1 MADIVDLAND
11 YAEECL
17 QRALEQRRVAAT
29 NAVSAEFCVDCD
41 EPIPLLRQQKVD
53 GCQTCIDCQHIR
65 EQRKYGC

>member
-17 QRALEQRRVAAT
+17 QRALEQRRIAAT

-41 EPIPLLRQQKVD
+41 EPIPELRQQKAI
-53 GCQTCIDCQHIR
+53 GCETCIDCQALR
-65 EQRKYGC
+65 ERRR

>member
-29 NAVSAEFCVDCD
+29 NAVSAEFCADCD
-41 EPIPLLRQQKVD
+41 EPIPLLRQQKVE
-53 GCQTCIDCQHIR
+53 GCQTCIDCQQIR
-65 EQRKYGC
+65 EQRQ

>member
-17 QRALEQRRVAAT
+17 QRALEQRRLVAT

-41 EPIPLLRQQKVD
+41 EPIPVLRQQKAIR
-53 GCQTCIDCQHIR
+53 CETCIDCQALR
-65 EQRKYGC
+65 ERRR

>member
-29 NAVSAEFCVDCD
+29 NAVSAEFCVDCY
-41 EPIPLLRQQKVD
+41 EPIPELRQQKVI
-53 GCQTCIDCQHIR
+53 GCETCIDCQALR
-65 EQRKYGC
+65 ERRR